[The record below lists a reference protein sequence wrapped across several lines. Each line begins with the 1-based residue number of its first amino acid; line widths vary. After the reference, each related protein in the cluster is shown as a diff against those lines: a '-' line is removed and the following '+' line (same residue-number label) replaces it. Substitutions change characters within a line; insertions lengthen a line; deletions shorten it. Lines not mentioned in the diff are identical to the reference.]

1 MINIGARSG
10 SQIIPY
16 SGATKRTK
24 EVNLTIGTVTT
35 SAGNVSSPLVRR
47 AVAVFYA
54 DSNGVWRMRFNV
66 RITFTAIT
74 CTTVT
79 VPVTG
84 VLFKSQSGSFYQS
97 TSGFFDIAAPIQ
109 CFAFANTANLYATLA
124 STNISAVG
132 FSGDVELESEPTAY
146 TTADYM
152 EGVVDA
158 SIYIPPADASTTG
171 LLTHEAQTV
180 GGVKTHEVGM
190 VVNETGADSDTRI
203 EGDTDANLL
212 FVDASTDRIGI
223 GTDTPLAK
231 LHTYAAA
238 GSVSTRAQ
246 SDGLADSGSVGHTVY
261 GKKVGGSIRYAGV
274 GVAKISANTEA
285 AGYLN
290 LSTQDGVETY
300 FWQDDSDVFRLS
312 SSFQHIGT
320 SANGTIVGS
329 QSSDRRLKDNIEPI
343 GYGIDTVARLQP
355 VQFDMFGKHQL
366 GFIAQDIVG
375 VVPESVYDTHI
386 DIDGTDNTRLGME
399 YSQLIPI
406 LTKAIQ
412 EQQSIIDAL
421 KSRIEALE
429 NK

>member
-171 LLTHEAQTV
+171 LLTHEAQTI
-180 GGVKTHEVGM
+180 GGVKDFAAGIKLATGTTLSNYTESAEGDLGTITWTGTPPSGGIQYKKYRYNRVGNQVFVYFRLAYQTAGTTNTQAYFSLTGLGLPM
-190 VVNETGADSDTRI
+190 PASFTGDGDGQFMAYRGVCDLSANQGAKGTTGAVSILR
-203 EGDTDANLL
+203 A
-212 FVDASTDRIGI
+212 
-223 GTDTPLAK
+223 
-231 LHTYAAA
+231 
-238 GSVSTRAQ
+238 SVSAAVIYCDMTA
-246 SDGLADSGSVGHTVY
+246 GVNAVFLSGSIVYTV
-261 GKKVGGSIRYAGV
+261 
-274 GVAKISANTEA
+274 
-285 AGYLN
+285 
-290 LSTQDGVETY
+290 
-300 FWQDDSDVFRLS
+300 
-312 SSFQHIGT
+312 
-320 SANGTIVGS
+320 
-329 QSSDRRLKDNIEPI
+329 
-343 GYGIDTVARLQP
+343 
-355 VQFDMFGKHQL
+355 
-366 GFIAQDIVG
+366 
-375 VVPESVYDTHI
+375 
-386 DIDGTDNTRLGME
+386 
-399 YSQLIPI
+399 
-406 LTKAIQ
+406 
-412 EQQSIIDAL
+412 
-421 KSRIEALE
+421 
-429 NK
+429 